1 MVKNIPKK
9 ITGMSVTPVVIEC
22 VLHVW
27 GNTVEDM
34 VLVLNAASVHVD
46 T

>member
-1 MVKNIPKK
+1 
-9 ITGMSVTPVVIEC
+9 MSVTPVVIEC

-34 VLVLNAASVHVD
+34 EQVLNAASVHVGI
-46 T
+46 